1 MTIMAD
7 TAAHNVS
14 NPDTK
19 GRKIMIADEDLLA
32 CDLMQYSLEN
42 EGYKVE
48 VFHSAKEAMDKNL
61 AGFSLF
67 IIDMNLGDSTGI
79 KLAYHLKQNKAT
91 ARIPLIF
98 CSTPDGDEIGGLD
111 FGADDY
117 ILKPFSMR
125 EMTARVNALL
135 RRCRIGTSQEF
146 HDKPSVL
153 SHNTLTLNLRERTT
167 FIDSI
172 PIKLGRDEFGL
183 LAFLLSHKNRIFD
196 ADEIY
201 DNAWPEKDTVS
212 EVYINNVLDR
222 IRAKLGR
229 YSHYL
234 VTRYGYGYG
243 FIQ

>member
-1 MTIMAD
+1 MAELSIHKIA
-7 TAAHNVS
+7 T
-14 NPDTK
+14 PDIK
-19 GRKIMIADEDLLA
+19 NSRILIADEDLLA

-48 VFHSAKEAMDKNL
+48 VFHSAKEAMDRNL
-61 AGFSLF
+61 AGYSLF
-67 IIDMNLGDSTGI
+67 IIDMNLGDSSGI

-98 CSTPDGDEIGGLD
+98 CSTPDGDVIGGLD

-117 ILKPFSMR
+117 MLKPFSMR

-135 RRCRIGTSQEF
+135 RRCRIGASVAEYS
-146 HDKPSVL
+146 DRPSMI
-153 SHNTLTLNLRERTT
+153 SHNSLTMNLRERTT
-167 FIDSI
+167 FIDNE
-172 PIKLGRDEFGL
+172 PIKLGRDEYSL
-183 LAFLLSHKNRIFD
+183 LEFLLSHKNRIFD

-201 DNAWPEKDTVS
+201 DNAWPEKETVS

-222 IRAKLGR
+222 LRTKLGR

>member
-1 MTIMAD
+1 MAELSIHKIA
-7 TAAHNVS
+7 T
-14 NPDTK
+14 PDIK
-19 GRKIMIADEDLLA
+19 NSRILIADEDLLA

-48 VFHSAKEAMDKNL
+48 VFHSAKEAMDRNL
-61 AGFSLF
+61 AGYSLF
-67 IIDMNLGDSTGI
+67 IIDMNLGDSSGI

-98 CSTPDGDEIGGLD
+98 CSTPDGDVIGGLD

-117 ILKPFSMR
+117 MLKPFSMR

-135 RRCRIGTSQEF
+135 RRCRIGA
-146 HDKPSVL
+146 SVAEYSDRPAMI
-153 SHNTLTLNLRERTT
+153 SHNSLTMNLRERTT
-167 FIDSI
+167 FIDNE
-172 PIKLGRDEFGL
+172 PIKLGRDEYSL
-183 LAFLLSHKNRIFD
+183 LEFLLSHKNRIFD

-201 DNAWPEKDTVS
+201 DNAWPEKETVS

-222 IRAKLGR
+222 LRTKLGR

>member
-1 MTIMAD
+1 MAELSI
-7 TAAHNVS
+7 H
-14 NPDTK
+14 
-19 GRKIMIADEDLLA
+19 KIATHDIKNSRILIADEDLLA

-48 VFHSAKEAMDKNL
+48 VFHSAKEAMDRNL
-61 AGFSLF
+61 AGYSLF
-67 IIDMNLGDSTGI
+67 IIDMNLGDSSGI

-98 CSTPDGDEIGGLD
+98 CSTPDGDVIGGLD

-117 ILKPFSMR
+117 MLKPFSMR

-135 RRCRIGTSQEF
+135 RRCRIGA
-146 HDKPSVL
+146 SVAEYSDRPAMI
-153 SHNTLTLNLRERTT
+153 SHNSLTMNLRERTT
-167 FIDSI
+167 FIDNE
-172 PIKLGRDEFGL
+172 PIKLGRDEYSL
-183 LAFLLSHKNRIFD
+183 LEFLLSHKNRIFD

-201 DNAWPEKDTVS
+201 DNAWPEKETVS

-222 IRAKLGR
+222 LRTKLGR

>member
-1 MTIMAD
+1 MAD
-7 TAAHNVS
+7 RATQSIS
-14 NPDTK
+14 NPDAQ

-48 VFHSAKEAMDKNL
+48 VCHSAREAMEKNL
-61 AGFSLF
+61 SNYNLF
-67 IIDMNLGDSTGI
+67 IIDMNLDDSTGI

-98 CSTPDGDEIGGLD
+98 CSSPDGDVIGGLD

-135 RRCRIGTSQEF
+135 RRCRIVSGQKQY
-146 HDKPSVL
+146 DKPVMI
-153 SHNTLTLNLRERTT
+153 SHNTLTINLRERTA
-167 FIDSI
+167 FIDNQ
-172 PIKLGRDEFGL
+172 PVKLGRDEYSL
-183 LAFLLSHKNRIFD
+183 LAFLISHKNRIFD

-212 EVYINNVLDR
+212 EVYISNVLDR
-222 IRAKLGR
+222 LRSKLGR

>member
-1 MTIMAD
+1 MAD
-7 TAAHNVS
+7 RATHSIS
-14 NPDTK
+14 NSNSQ
-19 GRKIMIADEDLLA
+19 GSKIMIADEDLLA

-48 VFHSAKEAMDKNL
+48 VCHSAKEAMEKNL
-61 AGFSLF
+61 SGYSLF
-67 IIDMNLGDSTGI
+67 IIDMNLDDSTGI

-98 CSTPDGDEIGGLD
+98 CSSPDGDVIGGLD

-125 EMTARVNALL
+125 EMAALVNALL
-135 RRCRIGTSQEF
+135 RRSRIGSAQEK
-146 HDKPSVL
+146 HDKPTMV
-153 SHNTLTLNLRERTT
+153 SHNTLTVNLRERTT
-167 FIDSI
+167 FIDSQ
-172 PIKLGRDEFGL
+172 PVKLGRDEYSL
-183 LAFLLSHKNRIFD
+183 LVFLISHKNKIFD

-212 EVYINNVLDR
+212 EVYISNVLDR
-222 IRAKLGR
+222 LRAKLGR